1 MPRAHVFDPQRSAP
15 LIPGA
20 MLSLC
25 EDVMENNEQV
35 ARAKLI
41 MTRVVSEKIP
51 QAERWSVPREFE
63 FWIDGLGDEEFKTF
77 LERLSM
83 LTKNLSDEVSPQE
96 AGVFV
101 ARKNYSGEKLEIKRR
116 LDLIGGEATAYYALA
131 IWRTL
136 EAEHLVRQLSGNES
150 N

>member
-1 MPRAHVFDPQRSAP
+1 MK
-15 LIPGA
+15 
-20 MLSLC
+20 
-25 EDVMENNEQV
+25 NEQF

-51 QAERWSVPREFE
+51 QAEQWSVPREFKT
-63 FWIDGLGDEEFKTF
+63 WIDGLSDEEFKIYV
-77 LERLSM
+77 ERLSM

-96 AGVFV
+96 VGVFV
-101 ARKNYSGEKLEIKRR
+101 AGKSYSGEKVKIKQR

-131 IWRTL
+131 VWRTL
-136 EAEHLVRQLSGNES
+136 EAEKLVRRLTGNES

>member
-1 MPRAHVFDPQRSAP
+1 MK
-15 LIPGA
+15 
-20 MLSLC
+20 
-25 EDVMENNEQV
+25 NEQF

-51 QAERWSVPREFE
+51 QAEQWSVPREFKT
-63 FWIDGLGDEEFKTF
+63 WIDGLSDEEFKIY

-96 AGVFV
+96 VGVFV
-101 ARKNYSGEKLEIKRR
+101 AGKSYSGEKVKIKQR

-131 IWRTL
+131 VWRTL
-136 EAEHLVRQLSGNES
+136 EAEKLVRRLTGNES